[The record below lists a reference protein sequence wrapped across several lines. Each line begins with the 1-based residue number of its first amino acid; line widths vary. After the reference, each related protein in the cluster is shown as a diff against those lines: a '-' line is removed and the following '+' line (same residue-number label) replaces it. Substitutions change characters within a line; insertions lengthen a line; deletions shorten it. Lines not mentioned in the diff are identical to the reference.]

1 MDVDGYERGLNV
13 ITTYDDLLQEYVLIN
28 QSIKDDEIDKKHAEY
43 IRSVFIDNKRN
54 QILDEAVEKDIEDLV
69 ATLTDEFAVVQATAR
84 ELNEYIGASYL
95 NLLNSVVTSQ
105 KINIKL
111 YIALA
116 LVFFLFFGCAGAVV
130 IGRLKDFLQYILYTD
145 KTTKLPNRPMCDVQ
159 INALS
164 EKELGEQFTC
174 LIIRLDNLQE
184 LNDTLGR
191 SAGDAL
197 LGSFGEILK
206 TLSRNYG
213 FMGCSTGGTFLGLFE
228 QCSVSKAKLF
238 LEMLDKSVNEFNEE
252 QIELHA
258 RYSAA
263 FSNSTEDKIYA
274 VRALIRNTFKRMP

>member
-1 MDVDGYERGLNV
+1 
-13 ITTYDDLLQEYVLIN
+13 
-28 QSIKDDEIDKKHAEY
+28 
-43 IRSVFIDNKRN
+43 
-54 QILDEAVEKDIEDLV
+54 
-69 ATLTDEFAVVQATAR
+69 
-84 ELNEYIGASYL
+84 
-95 NLLNSVVTSQ
+95 
-105 KINIKL
+105 
-111 YIALA
+111 
-116 LVFFLFFGCAGAVV
+116 
-130 IGRLKDFLQYILYTD
+130 
-145 KTTKLPNRPMCDVQ
+145 MCDVQ
-159 INALS
+159 NNAHS